1 MSVPYYDCKT
11 CGKPFGFGRVFWS
24 PSECGSCSPPPP
36 RKPNCQVC
44 EWATAQTAAYGY
56 DLCWEDFKT
65 LAQVEKITEQRIIKL
80 IDNDFWHHRIWGN
93 PKPTCVQDC
102 PTCDLI
108 ALIKGENK

>member
-1 MSVPYYDCKT
+1 M
-11 CGKPFGFGRVFWS
+11 FFN
-24 PSECGSCSPPPP
+24 PSDCGSCSPPPP

-80 IDNDFWHHRIWGN
+80 LESELSQEMSESAGYIMTDDNYPVRW
-93 PKPTCVQDC
+93 P
-102 PTCDLI
+102 DLI
-108 ALIKGENK
+108 ALIKGEQK